1 MYVLCS
7 LPYLI
12 SFKAEIQPW
21 NNIKKDIAST
31 SPLLV
36 MSPAVLPEAEDGN
49 VNAPDNNKEG

>member
-1 MYVLCS
+1 MYILCS

-21 NNIKKDIAST
+21 NNVKKDTAST

-36 MSPAVLPEAEDGN
+36 MSSALLPDTEDGD
-49 VNAPDNNKEG
+49 VNAPNKSKEG

>member
-21 NNIKKDIAST
+21 NNVKKDTASA

-36 MSPAVLPEAEDGN
+36 MSSAVLPEAEDGN
-49 VNAPDNNKEG
+49 VNASNNTKEG

>member
-21 NNIKKDIAST
+21 NNVKKDTASAF
-31 SPLLV
+31 PLLV
-36 MSPAVLPEAEDGN
+36 VSNAVLPEAEDGN
-49 VNAPDNNKEG
+49 VNAPNNTKEG